1 MEMKN
6 RVAIVTGAGQGI
18 GNAIALRFVEKG
30 IRVTI
35 AEIDEEAGKE
45 ATQQLENLGDVL
57 YVPTDVADE
66 GQVQKM
72 VSETLQKWGRVDFLV
87 NNAGIAQ
94 AHDSAVT
101 DLALDRWNRILAVNL
116 TGIFLSTKYTAPHL
130 KAQNGAIVNIASTR
144 SLMSEGNTEAYAAS
158 KGGVVA
164 LTHALAISLGPEV
177 RVNCVSPG
185 WIDVSEWKKRSI
197 RKKAEH
203 TAEDH
208 AQHPVGRIG
217 RPLDVAALAFF
228 LISSESGFV
237 TGANFIVDG
246 GMTRKMHYI

>member
-101 DLALDRWNRILAVNL
+101 VNL

>member
-101 DLALDRWNRILAVNL
+101 VNL

-208 AQHPVGRIG
+208 AQHPVGHIG